1 MTADRT
7 PFLERLS
14 VTTRYAVRNL
24 ARNPRRTLLSV
35 AGITIGCS
43 IALINIGMTRGKA
56 EMYIRNVAEGGIG
69 HVQVVPATWMVSHDP
84 GLRLH
89 DWQKTLGWLR
99 RDPGVL
105 VATPRVRIQGML
117 AMGTRVSGV
126 VIAGVDPV
134 TEPKALRYVL
144 TVQSG
149 RYLVP
154 SDSHAMVLG
163 KSIAER
169 LRVDV
174 GDAVVVTVVD
184 NTGAV
189 KSDMFDVVGMV
200 NLGNRELDSLICQVT
215 LRDAEKLS
223 GSPGAGEI
231 TVILKDP
238 GDADRFRDRVRA
250 RLPAGDTAWTWAQIS
265 PQSEQGVRLNYLFS
279 RIITAI
285 LILVA
290 LLGVASSQ
298 LSAVLERKR
307 ELAML
312 SALGMGRASIF
323 RLVLSEA
330 LSLGTLSVLT
340 TVALAGPISY
350 YLAKV
355 GIRIL
360 AAGKSMT
367 ALGTVVDPVIY
378 GDFGAWFFIYAAILS
393 YFATVVAS
401 LYPAWYA
408 VRLDPAETLR
418 MS

>member
-69 HVQVVPATWMVSHDP
+69 HVRVVPANWMVSHDP

-89 DWQKTLGWLR
+89 DWQRTLGWLR
-99 RDPGVL
+99 QDPGVV

-117 AMGTRVSGV
+117 AMGTRASGV

-134 TEPKALRYVL
+134 TEPKALRYVR

-169 LRVDV
+169 LRMDV
-174 GDAVVVTVVD
+174 GDSVVVTVVD

-189 KSDMFDVVGMV
+189 KSDMFDVIGIV

-215 LRDAEKLS
+215 QRDAEQLS

-250 RLPAGDTAWTWAQIS
+250 RLSAGDTAWTWAQIS

-298 LSAVLERKR
+298 LSAVLERRR

-330 LSLGTLSVLT
+330 LSLGSLSVVT
-340 TVALAGPISY
+340 TVALAGPVSY
-350 YLAKV
+350 YLARV